1 MRCDDW
7 TSIDCEYSELEKYF
21 ENAQPYYIP
30 FTSIVGNFVELTCWD
45 IQYFPTYN
53 GIDPLDEIEC
63 IDSKWSLPDDMRF
76 IRCQPLICS
85 WPPLPDFGK
94 KVWNK
99 CIQRDDVCVAINLGV
114 EVNDLFENSSK
125 PSYENHENCFCQEAL
140 SMCKPK
146 FITSY
151 NESFHEAAPP
161 RNPDNYRL
169 MFQLN
174 EKWISW
180 YRLWV

>member
-1 MRCDDW
+1 M
-7 TSIDCEYSELEKYF
+7 YSLQLESLIKKF
-21 ENAQPYYIP
+21 PVSVENASSKFKIARDWRKTNPRFLLAAI
-30 FTSIVGNFVELTCWD
+30 
-45 IQYFPTYN
+45 
-53 GIDPLDEIEC
+53 LDKIEC

-114 EVNDLFENSSK
+114 DVNDLFENSSK

-169 MFQLN
+169 MFQMN